1 MTLTSCFV
9 DLRFCKLQG
18 GTAEHTRS
26 VWLQYTVHANIERQY
41 LWSGGG
47 VPKVMLHA
55 VFLHT
60 TFPEVAPVRLTSCS
74 RLVSR
79 RHGLGHRPVM
89 CVHLSLKRLSC
100 QTFPTLRA
108 MTMQRRPMIAPRA
121 SLPPSTLSVLTATNV
136 VPAHIHPSRPLH
148 QPSVLRVTCCLL
160 SRIIDRLCFR
170 ITLPEL
176 FTSSSL
182 GLPFIGVSL
191 AFPTG

>member
-9 DLRFCKLQG
+9 DFRFCKLQG

-55 VFLHT
+55 VFLHST
-60 TFPEVAPVRLTSCS
+60 CPEVAPVRLTSCS

-89 CVHLSLKRLSC
+89 CIHLSLKRLSC
-100 QTFPTLRA
+100 QTFPTLTCHDHA
-108 MTMQRRPMIAPRA
+108 TQANDC
-121 SLPPSTLSVLTATNV
+121 SESEPSALYLVCFNRYECCTST
-136 VPAHIHPSRPLH
+136 HPSLT
-148 QPSVLRVTCCLL
+148 STSSTFGSTCYLL
-160 SRIIDRLCFR
+160 SLK
-170 ITLPEL
+170 
-176 FTSSSL
+176 SHN
-182 GLPFIGVSL
+182 
-191 AFPTG
+191 

>member
-9 DLRFCKLQG
+9 DLRFCKLTG
-18 GTAEHTRS
+18 GTPEHTRT
-26 VWLQYTVHANIERQY
+26 VWLQYTVHTYIERQY
-41 LWSGGG
+41 TWSGGG

-108 MTMQRRPMIAPRA
+108 MIMQCRPMIAPRA
-121 SLPPSTLSVLTATNV
+121 SLPPSTLSVLTATDV
-136 VPAHIHPSRPLH
+136 VPAHIHHLTSTSATFGSTGYL
-148 QPSVLRVTCCLL
+148 LLVTLL
-160 SRIIDRLCFR
+160 N
-170 ITLPEL
+170 
-176 FTSSSL
+176 
-182 GLPFIGVSL
+182 
-191 AFPTG
+191 